1 MIYLEFCAVE
11 NHELPSV
18 IVRPVSRLFVAANL
32 VATYKYHLF
41 TKRHLLYISDGSW
54 WYTQNQP
61 VKRVA

>member
-41 TKRHLLYISDGSW
+41 TKRHLCILVMVPGGI
-54 WYTQNQP
+54 P